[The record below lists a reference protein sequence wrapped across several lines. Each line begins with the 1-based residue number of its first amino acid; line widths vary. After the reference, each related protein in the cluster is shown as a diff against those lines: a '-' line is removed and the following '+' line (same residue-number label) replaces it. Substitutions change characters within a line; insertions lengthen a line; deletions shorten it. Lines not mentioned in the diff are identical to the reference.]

1 MEDFELDTNLDIEQK
16 TELKPVPKGSRK
28 KTEEAPVEGPVKA
41 EEIVEPISCLR
52 NEKVIVRY
60 VPRQSGIITNPKHIF
75 YGGMGESA
83 KRTFTVPILYSS
95 KTYINVL
102 TNEEKLFLEKYMG
115 LEYNDLSIYKN
126 NNNFW
131 SDYRVTLTKGDTIL
145 DLSNPDDYIKY
156 KVLLANKDYIAPSM
170 ERMQDVFKATYQ
182 FVLIRENEE
191 SQASMRQLSYNQ
203 RAYMK
208 FGEFQNDEHTLKLII
223 ETLDGRPIADK
234 TKLEFL
240 QAQAGEL
247 ILADA
252 KMFCKVAEDP
262 YLATKVLI
270 RRAHNAG
277 LLAKR
282 GNYYYVKADN
292 TPLCENNEEPTLS
305 SAARYLNAPKHQE
318 LKLSLEAK
326 LE

>member
-1 MEDFELDTNLDIEQK
+1 MEDFELDINPEKEQVV
-16 TELKPVPKGSRK
+16 ELKPAK
-28 KTEEAPVEGPVKA
+28 KTQKKEETPVAGPVKV
-41 EEIVEPISCLR
+41 EEMAEPISCLR
-52 NEKVIVRY
+52 NEKVIIRY
-60 VPRQSGIITNPKHIF
+60 VPRQSGIITNPKHVF
-75 YGGMGESA
+75 YGGMGENS
-83 KRTFTVPILYSS
+83 KRTFTVPKLYSS
-95 KTYINVL
+95 KTYVNVL

-115 LEYNDLSIYKN
+115 LEYNDLSIYKK

-131 SDYRVTLTKGDTIL
+131 SDFRVTLTKGDTIL

-170 ERMQDVFKATYQ
+170 EKMQDVFKATYQ
-182 FVLIRENEE
+182 FVLIRDDEE
-191 SQASMRQLSYNQ
+191 AQASMRQLSYNQ

-208 FGEFQNDEHTLKLII
+208 FGEYQNDPDILKLII

-247 ILADA
+247 ILSDA

-262 YLATKVLI
+262 YLKTKVLI
-270 RRAHNAG
+270 RKAHNAG
-277 LLAKR
+277 LISKR